1 MVMEAD
7 MRLYTVSS
15 IDSWTMMKGPKGT
28 QVPRLGK
35 NGGPLSVS
43 DGMVGSWAACH
54 AFRLRKLAEGAVSVS
69 ELRKWKG
76 Q

>member
-1 MVMEAD
+1 

-35 NGGPLSVS
+35 NGGPLCTR
-43 DGMVGSWAACH
+43 DGMIGSLEGCEK
-54 AFRLRKLAEGAVSVS
+54 FVTRKLTENAITIS
-69 ELRKWKG
+69 EIKKWRR
-76 Q
+76 

>member
-1 MVMEAD
+1 

-28 QVPRLGK
+28 NVPRLGK
-35 NGGPLSVS
+35 NGGQLCVS
-43 DGMVGSWAACH
+43 DGMVGSRQGCMNFVARKQAAGCISTSDIK
-54 AFRLRKLAEGAVSVS
+54 R
-69 ELRKWKG
+69 WKG

>member
-1 MVMEAD
+1 

-28 QVPRLGK
+28 HVPRLGK
-35 NGGPLSVS
+35 NGGQLCIS
-43 DGMVGSWAACH
+43 DGMISSHENCE
-54 AFRLRKLAEGAVSVS
+54 AFVARKLLTAVSVS
-69 ELRKWKG
+69 AIRKWKG